1 MRHYDYVEWLLYK
14 NNLIS
19 EEKQVEMEGHLY
31 NCDDCMKV
39 FLSSIDDMEI
49 EEAGILVPDDFSSR
63 IMSNIKNVRPI
74 KRPINKKKNFNDL
87 FLYYISVAS
96 VAIFFTAGGI
106 FTKMVEVVPQI
117 SVGMSIEENR
127 VRTDTIYNLSES
139 ITNRTS
145 EFINNFGRKN

>member
-1 MRHYDYVEWLLYK
+1 
-14 NNLIS
+14 
-19 EEKQVEMEGHLY
+19 
-31 NCDDCMKV
+31 
-39 FLSSIDDMEI
+39 
-49 EEAGILVPDDFSSR
+49 
-63 IMSNIKNVRPI
+63 MSNIKNVRPI

>member
-19 EEKQVEMEGHLY
+19 EEKQVEMEEHLY

>member
-19 EEKQVEMEGHLY
+19 KEKQVEMEEHLY

-49 EEAGILVPDDFSSR
+49 EEAGILVPDDFSSK

-74 KRPINKKKNFNDL
+74 KKPINKKKNFNDL

-117 SVGMSIEENR
+117 SIGMSIEESR